1 MIGDDIAITVLDTR
15 GNGICIGI
23 DPPVAFAA
31 DDSVEQ
37 HLKAAPGVARL
48 APFWRRPIRAC
59 DLPIFRGTSCVPSF
73 GDCGFSRGCS
83 SVYSGKAVVLPP
95 EWYPVLFKKRH
106 PMSHD
111 AKVHYLSRTTFD
123 PNDSTVQ
130 AKAILDAEM
139 NKRMDLVHQL
149 AVRLSALEATIAAVD
164 AARHAAIAAG
174 WTEEQLL
181 DLGLGAV
188 ENSKQSTGRRVA
200 LSEGESSVS
209 GTPAQELA
217 G

>member
-1 MIGDDIAITVLDTR
+1 
-15 GNGICIGI
+15 
-23 DPPVAFAA
+23 
-31 DDSVEQ
+31 
-37 HLKAAPGVARL
+37 
-48 APFWRRPIRAC
+48 
-59 DLPIFRGTSCVPSF
+59 
-73 GDCGFSRGCS
+73 
-83 SVYSGKAVVLPP
+83 
-95 EWYPVLFKKRH
+95 
-106 PMSHD
+106 MSHN

-130 AKAILDAEM
+130 AQAIVDAEM

-181 DLGLGAV
+181 ELGLGAV
-188 ENSKQSTGRRVA
+188 ENSKQSAGRRVA
-200 LSEGESSVS
+200 LSEGESTASV
-209 GTPAQELA
+209 TLTEELA

>member
-1 MIGDDIAITVLDTR
+1 MIGDDIAFTVLDTR
-15 GNGICIGI
+15 GNGMRI
-23 DPPVAFAA
+23 DSPVAFAA
-31 DDSVEQ
+31 DDSVKQ
-37 HLKAAPGVARL
+37 HLKTAPGIAL
-48 APFWRRPIRAC
+48 APSGRRPIRAC
-59 DLPIFRGTSCVPSF
+59 DPLIFRGTSCVPSF

-95 EWYPVLFKKRH
+95 ERYPVLFKKRH

>member
-1 MIGDDIAITVLDTR
+1 
-15 GNGICIGI
+15 
-23 DPPVAFAA
+23 
-31 DDSVEQ
+31 
-37 HLKAAPGVARL
+37 
-48 APFWRRPIRAC
+48 
-59 DLPIFRGTSCVPSF
+59 
-73 GDCGFSRGCS
+73 
-83 SVYSGKAVVLPP
+83 
-95 EWYPVLFKKRH
+95 
-106 PMSHD
+106 MSHD

-200 LSEGESSVS
+200 LSEGESSGS

>member
-1 MIGDDIAITVLDTR
+1 
-15 GNGICIGI
+15 
-23 DPPVAFAA
+23 
-31 DDSVEQ
+31 
-37 HLKAAPGVARL
+37 
-48 APFWRRPIRAC
+48 
-59 DLPIFRGTSCVPSF
+59 
-73 GDCGFSRGCS
+73 
-83 SVYSGKAVVLPP
+83 
-95 EWYPVLFKKRH
+95 
-106 PMSHD
+106 MSHD

-130 AKAILDAEM
+130 AQAIVDAEM

-149 AVRLSALEATIAAVD
+149 AVRLSALEATIAAVN

-188 ENSKQSTGRRVA
+188 ENSKQSAGRRVA
-200 LSEGESSVS
+200 SSVVES
-209 GTPAQELA
+209 TADATPAEELA